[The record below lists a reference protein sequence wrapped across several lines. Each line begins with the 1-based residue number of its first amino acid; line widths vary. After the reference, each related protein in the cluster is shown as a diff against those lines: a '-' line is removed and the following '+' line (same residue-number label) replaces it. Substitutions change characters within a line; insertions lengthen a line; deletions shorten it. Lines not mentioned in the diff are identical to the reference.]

1 MCHSYCPP
9 VIALARSEAWEP
21 FKAANAALANIVEKD
36 VVADL
41 NEKFSTKVP
50 KLLAQLKQLL
60 TEGVLTEQ
68 VCEWVFVFG
77 WLGGFV
83 VG

>member
-1 MCHSYCPP
+1 M
-9 VIALARSEAWEP
+9 
-21 FKAANAALANIVEKD
+21 
-36 VVADL
+36 VADL

-68 VCEWVFVFG
+68 VCVDGWESVSVYGCGEAVGVWVG
-77 WLGGFV
+77 
-83 VG
+83 